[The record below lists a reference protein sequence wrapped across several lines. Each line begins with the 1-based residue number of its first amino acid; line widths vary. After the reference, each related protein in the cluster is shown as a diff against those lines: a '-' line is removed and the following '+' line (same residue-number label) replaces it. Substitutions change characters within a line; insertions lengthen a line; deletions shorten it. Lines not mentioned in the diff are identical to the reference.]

1 MNLRFADVTGQTDKL
16 NPRHVDIEANSGMS
30 TLMTEN
36 PLESTGTGL
45 GLHISASVIDH
56 ISAQESHSLEHSHS
70 IAVQEPC
77 QNSGN
82 KWSVNLRQI

>member
-1 MNLRFADVTGQTDKL
+1 MTGQTDKL

-56 ISAQESHSLEHSHS
+56 ISAQESHVHNLD
-70 IAVQEPC
+70 
-77 QNSGN
+77 SGRL
-82 KWSVNLRQI
+82 KTLTVDYRM

>member
-1 MNLRFADVTGQTDKL
+1 MTGQTDKL
-16 NPRHVDIEANSGMS
+16 NPRHVDIEANSGMY

-56 ISAQESHSLEHSHS
+56 ISTQESHGDNLDSGRLETLY
-70 IAVQEPC
+70 C
-77 QNSGN
+77 R
-82 KWSVNLRQI
+82 L